1 MNPEGSR
8 TLADFAR
15 GWREGSCIRLAAAA
29 GLSGSLALLVMLVL
43 YPPAVTAT
51 SDADDLLVVDCL
63 LPGQIRQLGRKTYLG
78 ARRPVKTTAR
88 DCQIRGGEYVA
99 YDRANYATALN
110 VWLPRA
116 KDGDAEAMVNVGEI
130 YEKGLGLSPDYQAA
144 AHWYRQAAEAGNAR
158 AQINLGN
165 LYEKGLG
172 VGRNPAEALNW
183 YRRASGLPDN
193 LVIDPGNIDSPEP
206 GAASAQKTG
215 DADFQR
221 EVERLRAETEVMQ
234 QELQRTRRQLEV
246 ARGELQQQR
255 RTTQETARISPEEAA
270 RQAQFAADIEAKERQ
285 LAALKSEI
293 NRHRAQTG
301 TLQSDLEA
309 TLEELDLAKTT
320 LEQSRLEA
328 GIQRTELQQA
338 RAKLSAYEQSTA
350 TDRSEVARLEQLW
363 RQREAE
369 LDRQHVEIQ
378 HLQARIQEMQQEAAA
393 NRERLAVQDAY
404 QTAIQQGSMAGPSIT
419 MIDPQ
424 IAGTRSAAPPT
435 ITVRGSLKTRQ
446 IVGRLEAPAGL
457 LSLTV
462 NDQSNPVNEQGVFQV
477 QIPLGQPSIP
487 VSVVAIDQQ
496 GKRSS
501 VEFILQ
507 SEFGNQAPQPVGV
520 QREYTLPPVDFGDYH
535 ALVIG
540 IDNYRNLPH
549 LTTAV
554 SDAEAVSDLLQ
565 GKYGFKVT
573 KLLNATRYDIL
584 SALNDLREQLTSD
597 DNLLIYYAGHGE
609 LDRVN
614 MRGHWLPADAELEN
628 TANWLSNVAVTDI
641 LNIINAR
648 QILVVADSCYSGS
661 LTRSA
666 LAQLGSAMTEQERLN
681 WLKTMAK
688 KRSRTVLTSGGL
700 EPTLDEGGEGQSV
713 FARALLDVLQN
724 NNEVLDGRHLYQEV
738 SARVAYAAS
747 RMRFEQVPEYAPVR
761 HSGHEGG
768 DFFLVPVL

>member
-1 MNPEGSR
+1 MPCS
-8 TLADFAR
+8 
-15 GWREGSCIRLAAAA
+15 RLATAF
-29 GLSGSLALLVMLVL
+29 GMSGSLVLLLMFVL

-51 SDADDLLVVDCL
+51 SEADDLLVVDCL
-63 LPGQIRQLGRKTYLG
+63 LPGQIRQLGRKTYLA

-99 YDRANYATALN
+99 FDRASYATALN

-144 AHWYRQAAEAGNAR
+144 AHWYRKAAEAGNSS
-158 AQINLGN
+158 AQINLGH
-165 LYEKGLG
+165 LYETGLG
-172 VGRNPAEALNW
+172 VGKDPAEALRW
-183 YRRASGLPDN
+183 YRRASGLSDA
-193 LVIDPGNIDSPEP
+193 LVLDPGSIDNPEREGLP
-206 GAASAQKTG
+206 AQQ
-215 DADFQR
+215 ADTAVFQR
-221 EVERLRAETEVMQ
+221 EVERLRGETETLQ
-234 QELQRTRRQLEV
+234 QELENTREQLEETRRELE
-246 ARGELQQQR
+246 QQR
-255 RTTQETARISPEEAA
+255 AAIQGTSRISPEEAA
-270 RQAQFAADIEAKERQ
+270 RQSRLTAEVAEKERQ

-293 NRHRAQTG
+293 SRHRAQSG
-301 TLQSDLEA
+301 SLQSGLEA
-309 TLEELDLAKTT
+309 TLGELALAKTT

-328 GIQRTELQQA
+328 DVQHRELQQA
-338 RAKLSAYEQSTA
+338 RARLSAYEQSTA
-350 TDRSEVARLEQLW
+350 ADRSEVNRLEQLW
-363 RQREAE
+363 RQRESE
-369 LDRQHVEIQ
+369 LNRRDEEIQ
-378 HLQARIQEMQQEAAA
+378 RLQTRIQQLQQEEAA

-404 QTAIQQGSMAGPSIT
+404 QTAIQQGSLAGPSIT
-419 MIDPQ
+419 MIDPL
-424 IAGTRSAAPPT
+424 ITGTRSTASPT
-435 ITVRGSLKTRQ
+435 IMVRGNLKTRQ

-462 NDQSNPVNEQGVFQV
+462 NDQSNPVNEQGVFQM

-507 SEFGNQAPQPVGV
+507 SESGKQAVQPASV
-520 QREYTLPPVDFGDYH
+520 QQEFTLPPVDFGDYH

-540 IDNYRNLPH
+540 IDNYQQLPR

-554 SDAEAVSDLLQ
+554 SDAKAVSDLLQ
-565 GKYGFKVT
+565 RKYGFKVT
-573 KLLNATRYDIL
+573 TLLNATRYDIL
-584 SALNDLREQLTSD
+584 SALNDMRENLTSE

-666 LAQLGSAMTEQERLN
+666 LAQLGGAMTEQERLN

-700 EPTLDEGGEGQSV
+700 EPTLDEGGAGHSV

-724 NNEVLDGRHLYQEV
+724 NTEVLDGRHLYQEV